1 MSSDPFELIGQIVGG
16 QFRVDAVAGDADL
29 SVVYRGLR
37 LDANTAV
44 AIKCLNRQE
53 AIPDELAR
61 ALDAAFQQAFR
72 VHDRLARGHQNIAQ
86 TLTSGETRSPRTG
99 AVVPYIVREWLE
111 GESLAAELAGR
122 QKDLRPIRPLEEIVG
137 LLKGAFEAVAFA
149 HEQGEVHLGLNPG
162 NLFVATR
169 DDGTVTLKVLDFGLA
184 RMLNDFAPE
193 VPSESHS
200 GSGLRRQLPGY
211 AAPEQIDESLGPPG
225 ARTDVYALAL
235 IAMEALAGQKLP
247 PFLEE
252 ALNRALSPSP
262 RARQATA
269 GELWSQMCSAVAPRP
284 ARASIAGTFD
294 PPALSKAPPKS
305 PERSPDAQPASHGAR
320 PPSSTYG
327 PVAVPTTP
335 EAPEPGAQASPGS
348 LFSSASI
355 EGHEPMTAP
364 AIEPGDL
371 IKANEIPSLVPP
383 VLALGSE
390 PASRAAGAPV
400 AALPRKAL
408 VLASAA
414 AAAVVVLATG
424 TVAALRAHRG
434 SASTASATV
443 ERAKASAAPAT
454 ADALQPIAS
463 PLASSAASGEAPP
476 DASQQRAANDS
487 TTAPPQAKFA
497 AAAARRALDAT
508 KHDVSRCRH
517 GRVWGYASATVTFA
531 NDGSV
536 DKVAVAPRL
545 AGTQTGACA
554 AEALA
559 AVHVAPFGGSP
570 GQVSYRFYVSP
581 K

>member
-99 AVVPYIVREWLE
+99 AIVPYIVREWLE

-122 QKDLRPIRPLEEIVG
+122 QKDLRPIRPLEEIIG

-200 GSGLRRQLPGY
+200 GSGLRLQLPGY

-225 ARTDVYALAL
+225 ARADVYALAL

-269 GELWSQMCSAVAPRP
+269 GKLWSQMCSAVAPRP

-294 PPALSKAPPKS
+294 PPALSKAPPKPS
-305 PERSPDAQPASHGAR
+305 ERSPDAQPASHGAR
-320 PPSSTYG
+320 PPSG
-327 PVAVPTTP
+327 
-335 EAPEPGAQASPGS
+335 
-348 LFSSASI
+348 

-364 AIEPGDL
+364 AIEPSDL

-408 VLASAA
+408 VLASVA
-414 AAAVVVLATG
+414 AAAVLVLATG
-424 TVAALRAHRG
+424 TVAALRVHRG
-434 SASTASATV
+434 SASIASATV
-443 ERAKASAAPAT
+443 ERAPASAAPAM
-454 ADALQPIAS
+454 ADAPQPIAS
-463 PLASSAASGEAPP
+463 SGASGEGAP
-476 DASQQRAANDS
+476 DASQEHPANDS

-497 AAAARRALDAT
+497 AAAARRALDT
-508 KHDVSRCRH
+508 KKHDVSRCRH

-559 AVHVAPFGGSP
+559 AVHVAPFGGTP